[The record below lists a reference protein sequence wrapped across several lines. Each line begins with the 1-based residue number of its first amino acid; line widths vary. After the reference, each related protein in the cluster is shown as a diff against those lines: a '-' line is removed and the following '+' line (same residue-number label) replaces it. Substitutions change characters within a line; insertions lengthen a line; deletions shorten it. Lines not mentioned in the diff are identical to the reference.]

1 MPKPSITAKT
11 KAGKPKY
18 KRRLPM
24 QKLMRANKLHQLTKK
39 DHEITERIGR
49 IIKKPETKALISEKM
64 GKGMPGS
71 VIPPFHRLEFSR
83 QLRARESVDKIQK
96 RMTDNENKYGKGTI
110 NMKKAFKKRKVPAQK
125 PKPPKSAVY
134 NPLHGHKGLHMEKPR
149 TQRIN

>member
-1 MPKPSITAKT
+1 
-11 KAGKPKY
+11 
-18 KRRLPM
+18 M
-24 QKLMRANKLHQLTKK
+24 QKLMRANKLHQLAKK
-39 DHEITERIGR
+39 DHEITERLGR
-49 IIKKPETKALISEKM
+49 IIKKPETKARIEGNMKSI
-64 GKGMPGS
+64 
-71 VIPPFHRLEFSR
+71 IPPYHKLEFSR

-96 RMTDNENKYGKGTI
+96 RMTDNENRYGKGTI